1 MARIVDTD
9 RHVPRLSLNRSEVA
23 MALGIAP
30 GTVDEMVKEGMLP
43 SPRRWHNRK
52 FWLVREIETVISH
65 SWPVDE
71 TERKKGTE
79 EDDWSPS
86 V

>member
-1 MARIVDTD
+1 MAKVVDTD

-43 SPRRWHNRK
+43 PPRRWHSRK
-52 FWLVREIETVISH
+52 FWLVREIESTISH

-71 TERKKGTE
+71 E
-79 EDDWSPS
+79 ESKAKDSDDWSTA